1 MSQSELPELQEH
13 DQSAPEAKAD
23 SRPSPRS
30 SRTSTSS
37 HSGSQIK
44 AARTAARATART
56 TVAVLEAD
64 QDTRAV
70 AASLLGV
77 KSKDVVDLVA
87 VIVAPPA
94 GARPSAVLA
103 DIRELSEVSD
113 PMQRVLAFAGVDREK
128 MRQMRQAMSGLGLVE
143 GNTPSGSDVSMAVE
157 LSEAAGRLAEDER
170 ASVLLD
176 RVLDLLG

>member
-13 DQSAPEAKAD
+13 DQSVPEAKAD

-44 AARTAARATART
+44 AARTTARATART

-143 GNTPSGSDVSMAVE
+143 GNAPSGSDVSMAVE